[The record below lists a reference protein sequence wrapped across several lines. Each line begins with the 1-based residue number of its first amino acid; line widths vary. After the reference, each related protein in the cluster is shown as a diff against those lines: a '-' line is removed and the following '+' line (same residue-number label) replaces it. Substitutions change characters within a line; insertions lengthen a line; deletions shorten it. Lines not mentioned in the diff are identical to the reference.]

1 MTINIV
7 RLLTRRERP
16 SSPPE
21 PRRSVLSI
29 QLRGMQDA
37 FDSVVGG
44 PPVAQR

>member
-16 SSPPE
+16 SSRPE
-21 PRRSVLSI
+21 PRRFVPSI

-37 FDSVVGG
+37 FDSVVG